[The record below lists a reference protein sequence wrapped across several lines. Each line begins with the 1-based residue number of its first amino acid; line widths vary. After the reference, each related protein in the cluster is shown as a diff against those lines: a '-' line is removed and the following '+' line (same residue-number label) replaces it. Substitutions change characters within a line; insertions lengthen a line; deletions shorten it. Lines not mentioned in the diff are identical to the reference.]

1 MADATIQSSPVWSN
15 VRDFHRYDIKVP
27 QSCGTEAMKVA
38 NLRAQIRELEDQM
51 AEVDR
56 IHDRLIFLSKGE
68 LISAIVMETSIGFL
82 DLAASLFTSINPQAA
97 KVAKQ
102 GAVAVKSV
110 KDVGEYKMGKKNF
123 AQLSANAA
131 KNALGLVDTGKM
143 ELAGKVMLNQ
153 AKTHV
158 DAARIAINATS
169 GASQSDIRQ
178 DAGAFAKDAGLR
190 NLETVG
196 DALGAASKTAKVSKA
211 FSLLDGVYAAAND
224 YNKALE
230 SRFDTHLDNTMS
242 ARSSMMVQKANLR
255 RVMTLIKDRL
265 KEAMVEFDGCVAG
278 SQKLS

>member
-1 MADATIQSSPVWSN
+1 
-15 VRDFHRYDIKVP
+15 
-27 QSCGTEAMKVA
+27 MKVA

-56 IHDRLIFLSKGE
+56 IHDWLIFLSKGE

-82 DLAASLFTSINPQAA
+82 DLAASIVTPFNKQAG

-102 GAVAVKSV
+102 GGVSVKSV
-110 KDVGEYKMGKKNF
+110 KDLTEYKMGKKNF

-131 KNALGLVDTGKM
+131 KNALGLVDADKM

-169 GASQSDIRQ
+169 GASQSDMAQ
-178 DAGAFAKDAGLR
+178 DTGAFAKDAGLR

-196 DALGAASKTAKVSKA
+196 DALGEASKTAKVSKA
-211 FSLLDGVYAAAND
+211 LSLLDGVFSAAID

-230 SRFDTHLDNTMS
+230 SRFDTHLNNTMS

-265 KEAMVEFDGCVAG
+265 QEAMVEFDSCVAG
-278 SQKLS
+278 SQKLA